1 MILSAEK
8 IIVNLIRNLIIG
20 RELPTNQNGEAG
32 RAAEDLLE
40 SIGVPI
46 NRGAGCD
53 IVEFDWEV
61 KTRNDSATSSQTIAT
76 IHPNDVIVY
85 PYKQSPI
92 YTKFRKQLRITTS
105 TQNTVNNTIIAVDL
119 IDFDQPH
126 VQDLIEAAYE
136 HGRQQIIANPD
147 IGYTQYTGFYGYFEQ
162 TKKQTS
168 KNYDFRLSDQD
179 MDALVAA
186 SISTFGTLFS

>member
-1 MILSAEK
+1 MILPTER
-8 IIVNLIRNLIIG
+8 IIVSLIRNLIIG
-20 RELPTNQNGEAG
+20 RQLPTNQHGEAG

-40 SIGVPI
+40 SVGVPI

-53 IVEFDWEV
+53 IQEFDWEV
-61 KTRNDSATSSQTIAT
+61 KTRNDSATSAQTIAT
-76 IHPNDVIVY
+76 IHPNDVIAY

-92 YTKFRKQLRITTS
+92 YTKFRKRLRITTS
-105 TQNTVNNTIIAVDL
+105 TQNTIDNTIIAVDL

-126 VQDLIEAAYE
+126 VQDLIESAYE
-136 HGRQQIIANPD
+136 HGRQQITANPG
-147 IGYTQYTGFYGYFEQ
+147 IGYTNYVGYYGYFEQ
-162 TKKQTS
+162 TKATS

-186 SISTFGTLFS
+186 ATSTFGALFS